1 MRQLFLLL
9 LCGMLFCSHAAFA
22 EEMPVEKMMSF
33 ADSLFERG
41 DFYRAITEYDRV
53 VFFYSKHALAKTA
66 RFQIALSYLKGE
78 KLDQSIT
85 QFRAIANDYRNEE
98 LGRKAFFMVGEA
110 YYQKGDYS
118 RAADV
123 FTTFIGSY
131 PDDPRADAAR
141 LKIGWTHLR
150 EGNWQQATEEFK
162 KVPVESSLRK
172 QAQGLAEESKN
183 YPGIPKKSPSLAGG
197 LSAVLPGAGQLYI
210 GRPGDATASFVL
222 NGAFIWATVEAFNH
236 RNNVTGGIL
245 LFFESGWYLGN
256 IYNAVSGA
264 HKYNRRAEEQFMD
277 GLQKK
282 YDVSFSCDGHGRSVA
297 AFIMRF

>member
-1 MRQLFLLL
+1 MRKLFLLL
-9 LCGMLFCSHAAFA
+9 LCGMLFCSPAAFA
-22 EEMPVEKMMSF
+22 EEMSAEKMMSF

-41 DFYRAITEYDRV
+41 DYYRAITEYDRV
-53 VFFYSKHALAKTA
+53 VFFYAKHPLAKTA

-78 KLDQSIT
+78 KLDQAVT
-85 QFRAIANDYRNEE
+85 QFRAIADDYRNEE

-110 YYQKGDYS
+110 YYQKRDYP

-141 LKIGWTHLR
+141 LKTGWTHLR
-150 EGNWQQATEEFK
+150 EGNWQEAAEEFQ
-162 KVPVESSLRK
+162 KVPLGSSLRK
-172 QAQGLAEESKN
+172 QAQGLAGESKN

-210 GRPGDATASFVL
+210 GRPGDAAASFLL

-256 IYNAVSGA
+256 IYNAISGA
-264 HKYNRRAEEQFMD
+264 HKYNRRSEQQFMD
-277 GLQKK
+277 DLQNR
-282 YDVSFSCDGHGRSVA
+282 YGVSFFSDGRGKSVA
-297 AFIMRF
+297 AFILRF